1 MNKKEFLRKLSELI
15 KDMPEEEKKD
25 ILFDYE
31 EHFRIGLEKGRK
43 EEEIAASLGDP
54 KIIAKQSRASC
65 ILKEAEKT
73 TSASNIMRAIFAAV
87 GLGFFN
93 LVIVLG
99 PAIGLLGILVA
110 LFAVAFAI
118 AISGAAVLFGTL
130 IGPIFAWNIYWN
142 IYIPF
147 VPVVSIPLGIGLTAL
162 GLLFIIGDFYLAK
175 FSYKLSISYL
185 KMNLQVITNRRNTR

>member
-1 MNKKEFLRKLSELI
+1 MNKKEFLGRLSELT
-15 KDMPEEEKKD
+15 KDISEEEKKD

-54 KIIAKQSRASC
+54 KVIAKQSRASC
-65 ILKEAEKT
+65 ILREAEKT

-99 PAIGLLGILVA
+99 PAVGLLGIFVA
-110 LFAVAFAI
+110 LFAASFAI
-118 AISGAAVLFGTL
+118 TVSGAAVLFGTL
-130 IGPIFAWNIYWN
+130 LGPVFVWNV
-142 IYIPF
+142 YIPF
-147 VPVVSIPLGIGLTAL
+147 AAVVSIPLGIGLTAL
-162 GLLFIIGDFYLAK
+162 GLLSLIGTFYLIK
-175 FSYKLSISYL
+175 FFYKLSISYL
-185 KMNLQVITNRRNTR
+185 KMNLQIITNRRNRE

>member
-1 MNKKEFLRKLSELI
+1 MNKKEFLGRLSELI
-15 KDMPEEEKKD
+15 KDIPEEEKKD

-73 TSASNIMRAIFAAV
+73 TSASNIIRAIFAAI

-99 PAIGLLGILVA
+99 PAAGLIGILVA
-110 LFAVAFAI
+110 LFAAAFAI
-118 AISGAAVLFGTL
+118 TVSGAAVLFGTL
-130 IGPIFAWNIYWN
+130 MGPVFAWN

-147 VPVVSIPLGIGLTAL
+147 TAVVSIPLGIGLTAL
-162 GLLFIIGDFYLAK
+162 GLLSIIGAFYLTKLFYK
-175 FSYKLSISYL
+175 FSISYL
-185 KMNLQVITNRRNTR
+185 KMNLQIITNRRNTR

>member
-1 MNKKEFLRKLSELI
+1 MNKKEFLGRLSELI
-15 KDMPEEEKKD
+15 KDIPEEEKKD

-54 KIIAKQSRASC
+54 KVIAKQSRASC
-65 ILKEAEKT
+65 ILREAEKT

-99 PAIGLLGILVA
+99 PAIGLIGILVA

-118 AISGAAVLFGTL
+118 TVSGAAVLLGTL
-130 IGPIFAWNIYWN
+130 LGPVFAWNV
-142 IYIPF
+142 YIPF
-147 VPVVSIPLGIGLTAL
+147 AAVVSIPLGIGLTAL
-162 GLLFIIGDFYLAK
+162 GLLSIIGTFYLTK
-175 FSYKLSISYL
+175 FFYKLSISYL
-185 KMNLQVITNRRNTR
+185 KMNLQIITNRRNRE

>member
-1 MNKKEFLRKLSELI
+1 MNKKEFLGRLSELI
-15 KDMPEEEKKD
+15 KDIPEEEKKD

-54 KIIAKQSRASC
+54 KVIAKQSRASC

-73 TSASNIMRAIFAAV
+73 TSASNIIRAIFAAV

-99 PAIGLLGILVA
+99 PAIGLIGILVA
-110 LFAVAFAI
+110 LFASAFAI
-118 AISGAAVLFGTL
+118 TVSGVALLFGTL
-130 IGPIFAWNIYWN
+130 IGPVFAWNV
-142 IYIPF
+142 YIPF
-147 VPVVSIPLGIGLTAL
+147 TVVVSIPLGIGLTAL
-162 GLLFIIGDFYLAK
+162 GLLSLIGVFYLTK
-175 FSYKLSISYL
+175 FFYKFSISYL
-185 KMNLQVITNRRNTR
+185 KMNLQIITNRRNRE

>member
-1 MNKKEFLRKLSELI
+1 MNKKEFLGRLSELI
-15 KDMPEEEKKD
+15 KDIPEEEKKD

-99 PAIGLLGILVA
+99 PALGLIGILIA

-118 AISGAAVLFGTL
+118 TISGVAVLFGTL
-130 IGPIFAWNIYWN
+130 VGPIFACS

-147 VPVVSIPLGIGLTAL
+147 AAVVSIPLGIGLTAL
-162 GLLFIIGDFYLAK
+162 GLLFVIGVFYLAK
-175 FSYKLSISYL
+175 FFYKLSISYL
-185 KMNLQVITNRRNTR
+185 KMNLQIITNRRNKK

>member
-1 MNKKEFLRKLSELI
+1 MNKKEFLGRLSELI
-15 KDMPEEEKKD
+15 KDIPEEEKKD

-54 KIIAKQSRASC
+54 KVIAKQSRASC
-65 ILKEAEKT
+65 ILKKAEKT
-73 TSASNIMRAIFAAV
+73 ASVNNIMRAIFAAV

-99 PAIGLLGILVA
+99 PAIGLIGILVA

-118 AISGAAVLFGTL
+118 TISGVAVLFGTL
-130 IGPIFAWNIYWN
+130 MGPVFAWN

-147 VPVVSIPLGIGLTAL
+147 AAVVSIPLGIGLTAL
-162 GLLFIIGDFYLAK
+162 GILSIIGAFYLTK
-175 FSYKLSISYL
+175 FFYKLSISYL
-185 KMNLQVITNRRNTR
+185 KINLQIITNRRNRE

>member
-1 MNKKEFLRKLSELI
+1 MNKKEFLGRLSELI
-15 KDMPEEEKKD
+15 KDIPEEEKND

-54 KIIAKQSRASC
+54 KVIAKQSRASC

-73 TSASNIMRAIFAAV
+73 TSASNIIRAIFAAV

-99 PAIGLLGILVA
+99 PAIGLIGILVA
-110 LFAVAFAI
+110 LFAASFAI
-118 AISGAAVLFGTL
+118 TVSGAAVLFGTL
-130 IGPIFAWNIYWN
+130 MGPVFAWN

-147 VPVVSIPLGIGLTAL
+147 AAVVSIPLGIGLTAL
-162 GLLFIIGDFYLAK
+162 GLLSIIGAFYLTK
-175 FSYKLSISYL
+175 LFYKLCISYL
-185 KMNLQVITNRRNTR
+185 KMNLQIITNRRNRE

>member
-1 MNKKEFLRKLSELI
+1 MNKKEFLGRLSELI
-15 KDMPEEEKKD
+15 KDIPEEEKKD

-54 KIIAKQSRASC
+54 KVIAKQSRASC

-73 TSASNIMRAIFAAV
+73 TSASNIIRAIFAAV

-99 PAIGLLGILVA
+99 PAIGLIGILVA
-110 LFAVAFAI
+110 LFASAFAI
-118 AISGAAVLFGTL
+118 TVSGVAVLFGTL
-130 IGPIFAWNIYWN
+130 IGPVFAWNV
-142 IYIPF
+142 YIPF
-147 VPVVSIPLGIGLTAL
+147 TAVVSIPLGIGLTAL
-162 GLLFIIGDFYLAK
+162 GLLSLIGVFYLTK
-175 FSYKLSISYL
+175 FFYKFSISYL
-185 KMNLQVITNRRNTR
+185 KMNLQIITNRRNRE

>member
-1 MNKKEFLRKLSELI
+1 MNKKEFLGRLSELI
-15 KDMPEEEKKD
+15 KDIPEEEKKD

-54 KIIAKQSRASC
+54 KVIAKQSRASC
-65 ILKEAEKT
+65 ILKKAEKT
-73 TSASNIMRAIFAAV
+73 ASVNNIMRAIFAAV

-99 PAIGLLGILVA
+99 PAIGLIGILVA

-118 AISGAAVLFGTL
+118 TISGVAVLFGTL
-130 IGPIFAWNIYWN
+130 MGPVFAWN

-147 VPVVSIPLGIGLTAL
+147 AAVVSIPLGIGLTAL
-162 GLLFIIGDFYLAK
+162 GLLSIIGAFYLTK
-175 FSYKLSISYL
+175 FFYKLSIGYL
-185 KMNLQVITNRRNTR
+185 KMNLQIITNRRNRE

>member
-1 MNKKEFLRKLSELI
+1 MNKKEFLGRLSEII
-15 KDMPEEEKKD
+15 KDIPEEEKKD

-54 KIIAKQSRASC
+54 KVIAKQSRASC

-93 LVIVLG
+93 LVIILG
-99 PAIGLLGILVA
+99 PAMGLIGILVA
-110 LFAVAFAI
+110 LFASAFAI
-118 AISGAAVLFGTL
+118 TISGAAVLFGTL
-130 IGPIFAWNIYWN
+130 MGPVFAWNM
-142 IYIPF
+142 YIPF
-147 VPVVSIPLGIGLTAL
+147 AAAVSIPLGIGLTAL
-162 GLLFIIGDFYLAK
+162 GLLSLIGAFYLTK
-175 FSYKLSISYL
+175 FFYKLSIGYL
-185 KMNLQVITNRRNTR
+185 KMNLQIITNRRNTR

>member
-1 MNKKEFLRKLSELI
+1 MNKKEFLGRLSELI
-15 KDMPEEEKKD
+15 EDIPEEEKKD

-54 KIIAKQSRASC
+54 KVIAKQSRASC
-65 ILKEAEKT
+65 ILREAEKT
-73 TSASNIMRAIFAAV
+73 ASVNNIMRAIFAAV

-99 PAIGLLGILVA
+99 PAIGLIGILAA
-110 LFAVAFAI
+110 LFAAAFAI
-118 AISGAAVLFGTL
+118 TISGAAVLFGTL
-130 IGPIFAWNIYWN
+130 MGPVFAWN

-147 VPVVSIPLGIGLTAL
+147 AAVVSIPLGIGLTAL
-162 GLLFIIGDFYLAK
+162 GLLTVIGAFYLTK
-175 FSYKLSISYL
+175 LFYKLSISYL
-185 KMNLQVITNRRNTR
+185 KMNLQIITNRRNRE

>member
-1 MNKKEFLRKLSELI
+1 MNKKEFLGRLSELI
-15 KDMPEEEKKD
+15 KDIPEEEKKD

-54 KIIAKQSRASC
+54 KVIAKQSRASC

-73 TSASNIMRAIFAAV
+73 TSASNIIRAIFAAV

-99 PAIGLLGILVA
+99 PAIGLIGILVA
-110 LFAVAFAI
+110 LFASAFAI
-118 AISGAAVLFGTL
+118 TVSGVAVLFGTL
-130 IGPIFAWNIYWN
+130 IGPVFAWNV
-142 IYIPF
+142 YIPF
-147 VPVVSIPLGIGLTAL
+147 TAVVSIPLGIGLTAL
-162 GLLFIIGDFYLAK
+162 GLLSLIGAFYLAK
-175 FSYKLSISYL
+175 FFYKLSIGYL
-185 KMNLQVITNRRNTR
+185 KMNLQIITNRRNTR

>member
-1 MNKKEFLRKLSELI
+1 MNKKEFLGRLSELI
-15 KDMPEEEKKD
+15 KDIPGEEKKD

-54 KIIAKQSRASC
+54 KVIAKQSRASC
-65 ILKEAEKT
+65 ILREAEKT

-99 PAIGLLGILVA
+99 PAIGLIGILVA
-110 LFAVAFAI
+110 LFAAAFAI
-118 AISGAAVLFGTL
+118 TVSGAAVLFGTL
-130 IGPIFAWNIYWN
+130 LGPVFAWNV
-142 IYIPF
+142 YIPF
-147 VPVVSIPLGIGLTAL
+147 AAVVSIPLGIGLTAL
-162 GLLFIIGDFYLAK
+162 GLLSIIGTFYLTK
-175 FSYKLSISYL
+175 FFYKLSISYL
-185 KMNLQVITNRRNTR
+185 KMNLQIITNRRNRE

>member
-1 MNKKEFLRKLSELI
+1 MNKKEFLGRLSELI
-15 KDMPEEEKKD
+15 NDIPEEEKKD

-54 KIIAKQSRASC
+54 KVIAKQSRVSC

-73 TSASNIMRAIFAAV
+73 TSVNNIMRAIFAAV

-99 PAIGLLGILVA
+99 PAIGLIGILVS
-110 LFAVAFAI
+110 LFASAFAI
-118 AISGAAVLFGTL
+118 TISGVAVLFGTL
-130 IGPIFAWNIYWN
+130 IGPVFAWNV
-142 IYIPF
+142 YIPF
-147 VPVVSIPLGIGLTAL
+147 AAVVSIPLGIGLTAL
-162 GLLFIIGDFYLAK
+162 GLLSLIGTFYLTK
-175 FSYKLSISYL
+175 FFYKLSISYL
-185 KMNLQVITNRRNTR
+185 KMNLQIITNRRNRE

>member
-1 MNKKEFLRKLSELI
+1 MNKKEFLGRLSELI
-15 KDMPEEEKKD
+15 KDIPEEEKKD

-65 ILKEAEKT
+65 ILREAEKT
-73 TSASNIMRAIFAAV
+73 TSVNNIMRAIFAAV

-99 PAIGLLGILVA
+99 PCNRIDRHTCSIVCGSICHYYFGGSCIIRNFNGTCLCLEYIYSICSGSKHSVGYWSYCSGSFNYNRSIL
-110 LFAVAFAI
+110 F
-118 AISGAAVLFGTL
+118 
-130 IGPIFAWNIYWN
+130 
-142 IYIPF
+142 
-147 VPVVSIPLGIGLTAL
+147 
-162 GLLFIIGDFYLAK
+162 D
-175 FSYKLSISYL
+175 
-185 KMNLQVITNRRNTR
+185 

>member
-1 MNKKEFLRKLSELI
+1 MNKKEFLGRLSELI
-15 KDMPEEEKKD
+15 KDISEEEKKD

-65 ILKEAEKT
+65 ILREAEKT
-73 TSASNIMRAIFAAV
+73 TSVNNIMRAIFAAV

-99 PAIGLLGILVA
+99 PAIGLIGILVA
-110 LFAVAFAI
+110 LFATAFAI
-118 AISGAAVLFGTL
+118 TVSGAAVLFGTL
-130 IGPIFAWNIYWN
+130 MGPVFAWN

-147 VPVVSIPLGIGLTAL
+147 AAAVSIPLGIGLTAL
-162 GLLFIIGDFYLAK
+162 GLLFIIGAFYLTK
-175 FSYKLSISYL
+175 FFYKLSISYL
-185 KMNLQVITNRRNTR
+185 KMNLQIITNRRNRE

>member
-1 MNKKEFLRKLSELI
+1 MNKKEFLGRLSELI
-15 KDMPEEEKKD
+15 KDIPEEEKKD

-43 EEEIAASLGDP
+43 EEEIVASLGDP
-54 KIIAKQSRASC
+54 KVIAKQSRASC

-99 PAIGLLGILVA
+99 PAIGLIGILVA
-110 LFAVAFAI
+110 LFAAAFAI
-118 AISGAAVLFGTL
+118 TVSGAAVLLGTL
-130 IGPIFAWNIYWN
+130 LGPVFAWNV
-142 IYIPF
+142 YIPF
-147 VPVVSIPLGIGLTAL
+147 AAVVSIPLGIGLTAL
-162 GLLFIIGDFYLAK
+162 GLLSIIGTFYLTK
-175 FSYKLSISYL
+175 FFYKLSISYL
-185 KMNLQVITNRRNTR
+185 KMNLQIITNRRNRE

>member
-1 MNKKEFLRKLSELI
+1 MNKKEFLGRLSELI
-15 KDMPEEEKKD
+15 KDIPEDEKKD

-54 KIIAKQSRASC
+54 KVIAKQSRASC
-65 ILKEAEKT
+65 ILREAEKT
-73 TSASNIMRAIFAAV
+73 TSVNNMMRAIFAAV

-99 PAIGLLGILVA
+99 PAIGLIGILVA

-118 AISGAAVLFGTL
+118 TISGVAVFFGTL
-130 IGPIFAWNIYWN
+130 MGPVFVWN

-147 VPVVSIPLGIGLTAL
+147 AAVVSIPLGIGLTAL
-162 GLLFIIGDFYLAK
+162 GLLSIIGVFYLAK
-175 FSYKLSISYL
+175 FFCKLSISYL
-185 KMNLQVITNRRNTR
+185 KMNLQIITNRRNRE

>member
-1 MNKKEFLRKLSELI
+1 MNKKEFLGRLSELI
-15 KDMPEEEKKD
+15 KDISEEEKKD

-73 TSASNIMRAIFAAV
+73 TSASNIIRAIFAAV

-99 PAIGLLGILVA
+99 PAMGLLGIFVA
-110 LFAVAFAI
+110 LFASAFAI
-118 AISGAAVLFGTL
+118 TISGVAVLFGTL
-130 IGPIFAWNIYWN
+130 IGPVFAWNV
-142 IYIPF
+142 YIPF
-147 VPVVSIPLGIGLTAL
+147 AAVVSIPLGIGLTAL
-162 GLLFIIGDFYLAK
+162 GLLFLIGTFYLTK
-175 FSYKLSISYL
+175 FFYKLSISYL
-185 KMNLQVITNRRNTR
+185 KMNLQIITNRRNRE

>member
-1 MNKKEFLRKLSELI
+1 MNKKEFLGRLSELI
-15 KDMPEEEKKD
+15 KDIPEEEKKD

-54 KIIAKQSRASC
+54 KVIAKQSRASC

-73 TSASNIMRAIFAAV
+73 TSASNIIKAIFAAV

-99 PAIGLLGILVA
+99 PAMGLIGILVA
-110 LFAVAFAI
+110 LFASAFAI
-118 AISGAAVLFGTL
+118 TISGVAVLFGTL
-130 IGPIFAWNIYWN
+130 LGPVFAWNV
-142 IYIPF
+142 YIPF
-147 VPVVSIPLGIGLTAL
+147 AAVVSIPLGIGLTAL
-162 GLLFIIGDFYLAK
+162 GLLSLIGTFYLTK
-175 FSYKLSISYL
+175 FFYKFSISYL
-185 KMNLQVITNRRNTR
+185 KMNLQIITNRRNRE

>member
-1 MNKKEFLRKLSELI
+1 MNKKEFLGRLSELI
-15 KDMPEEEKKD
+15 KDIPEEEKKD

-43 EEEIAASLGDP
+43 EEEIAVSLGDP
-54 KIIAKQSRASC
+54 KVIAKQSRASC
-65 ILKEAEKT
+65 ILREAEKT
-73 TSASNIMRAIFAAV
+73 ASVNNIMRAIFAAV

-118 AISGAAVLFGTL
+118 AISGVAVLFGTL
-130 IGPIFAWNIYWN
+130 IGPVFAWN

-147 VPVVSIPLGIGLTAL
+147 AAVVSIPLGIGLTAL
-162 GLLFIIGDFYLAK
+162 GLLSIIGAFYLTK
-175 FSYKLSISYL
+175 FFYKLSISYL
-185 KMNLQVITNRRNTR
+185 KMNLQIITNRRNRE

>member
-1 MNKKEFLRKLSELI
+1 MNKKEFLRRLSELI
-15 KDMPEEEKKD
+15 KDVPEEEKKD

-54 KIIAKQSRASC
+54 KVIAKQSRASC

-73 TSASNIMRAIFAAV
+73 TSASNIIRAIFAAV

-99 PAIGLLGILVA
+99 PAIGLIGILVA
-110 LFAVAFAI
+110 LFASAFAI
-118 AISGAAVLFGTL
+118 TVSGVALLFGTL
-130 IGPIFAWNIYWN
+130 IGPVFAWNV
-142 IYIPF
+142 YIPF
-147 VPVVSIPLGIGLTAL
+147 TAVVSIPLGIGLTAL
-162 GLLFIIGDFYLAK
+162 GLLSLIGVFYLTK
-175 FSYKLSISYL
+175 FFYKLSIGYL
-185 KMNLQVITNRRNTR
+185 KMNLQIITNRRNRE

>member
-1 MNKKEFLRKLSELI
+1 MNKKEFLGRLSELI
-15 KDMPEEEKKD
+15 KDIPEEEKKD

-54 KIIAKQSRASC
+54 KVIAKQSRASC

-73 TSASNIMRAIFAAV
+73 TSASNIIRAIFAAV

-99 PAIGLLGILVA
+99 PAIGLIGILVA
-110 LFAVAFAI
+110 LFASAFAI
-118 AISGAAVLFGTL
+118 TVSGVALSFGTL
-130 IGPIFAWNIYWN
+130 IGPVFAWNV
-142 IYIPF
+142 YIPF
-147 VPVVSIPLGIGLTAL
+147 TAVVSIPLGIGLTAL
-162 GLLFIIGDFYLAK
+162 GLLSLIGVFYLTK
-175 FSYKLSISYL
+175 FFYKLSIGYL
-185 KMNLQVITNRRNTR
+185 KMNLQIITNRRNTR

>member
-1 MNKKEFLRKLSELI
+1 MNKKEFLGRLSELI
-15 KDMPEEEKKD
+15 KDIPEEEKKD

-43 EEEIAASLGDP
+43 EEEIAASLGNP
-54 KIIAKQSRASC
+54 KIIAKQSSASC

-73 TSASNIMRAIFAAV
+73 TSASNIIRAIFAAI

-99 PAIGLLGILVA
+99 PAVGLIGILVA
-110 LFAVAFAI
+110 LFAAAFAI
-118 AISGAAVLFGTL
+118 TVSGAAVLFGTL
-130 IGPIFAWNIYWN
+130 VGPVFAWN

-147 VPVVSIPLGIGLTAL
+147 TAVVSIPLGIGLTAL
-162 GLLFIIGDFYLAK
+162 GLLSIIGAFYLTK
-175 FSYKLSISYL
+175 FFYKLSISYL
-185 KMNLQVITNRRNTR
+185 KMNFQIITNRRNR

>member
-1 MNKKEFLRKLSELI
+1 MNKKEFLGRLSELI
-15 KDMPEEEKKD
+15 KDIPEEEKKD

-54 KIIAKQSRASC
+54 KVIAKQSRASC

-73 TSASNIMRAIFAAV
+73 TSASNIIRAIFAAV

-99 PAIGLLGILVA
+99 PAAGLIGILVA
-110 LFAVAFAI
+110 LFAASFAI
-118 AISGAAVLFGTL
+118 TVSGAAVLFGTL
-130 IGPIFAWNIYWN
+130 MGPVFAWN

-147 VPVVSIPLGIGLTAL
+147 AAVVSIPLGIGLTAL
-162 GLLFIIGDFYLAK
+162 GLLSIIGAFYLTK
-175 FSYKLSISYL
+175 FFYKLCISYL
-185 KMNLQVITNRRNTR
+185 KMNLQIITNRRNRE

>member
-1 MNKKEFLRKLSELI
+1 MNKKEFLGRLSELI
-15 KDMPEEEKKD
+15 KDIPEEEKKD

-65 ILKEAEKT
+65 ILREAEKI

-99 PAIGLLGILVA
+99 PAMGLIGILVS
-110 LFAVAFAI
+110 LFASAFAI
-118 AISGAAVLFGTL
+118 TISGVAVLFGTL
-130 IGPIFAWNIYWN
+130 IGPVFAWNV
-142 IYIPF
+142 YIPF
-147 VPVVSIPLGIGLTAL
+147 AAVVSIPLGIGLTAL
-162 GLLFIIGDFYLAK
+162 GLLSLIGTFYVTK
-175 FSYKLSISYL
+175 FFYKFSISYL
-185 KMNLQVITNRRNTR
+185 KMNLQIITNRRNRE

>member
-1 MNKKEFLRKLSELI
+1 MNKKEFLGRLSELI
-15 KDMPEEEKKD
+15 KDISEEEKKD

-54 KIIAKQSRASC
+54 KIIAKQSRVSC
-65 ILKEAEKT
+65 ILKEAERT
-73 TSASNIMRAIFAAV
+73 TSANNIMRAIFAAV

-99 PAIGLLGILVA
+99 PAIGLIGILVA
-110 LFAVAFAI
+110 LFAVAFSI
-118 AISGAAVLFGTL
+118 TISGLAVLFGTL
-130 IGPIFAWNIYWN
+130 MGPVFAWG

-147 VPVVSIPLGIGLTAL
+147 AAAVSIPLGIGLTAL
-162 GLLFIIGDFYLAK
+162 GLLSIIGAFYLTK
-175 FSYKLSISYL
+175 FFYKLSIGYL
-185 KMNLQVITNRRNTR
+185 KMNLQIITNRRNTR